1 MEIVPHQPKICLFPP
16 PGKIPPPNFYC
27 LISFPPKANYL
38 SHLISYNPIKMSFF
52 AVVIATVPFL
62 F

>member
-16 PGKIPPPNFYC
+16 PNFYC
-27 LISFPPKANYL
+27 LICFPPKANYL